1 MYYRILKLEV
11 KPKKNYKLQ
20 YAGTVQSKKIIKS
33 CWVSSRQIFLAH
45 FEVCLPNVYFLTKT
59 LIRS

>member
-11 KPKKNYKLQ
+11 NPKKNYKLQ
-20 YAGTVQSKKIIKS
+20 YAETVQSKKKIIKS

-45 FEVCLPNVYFLTKT
+45 FEVLYT
-59 LIRS
+59 